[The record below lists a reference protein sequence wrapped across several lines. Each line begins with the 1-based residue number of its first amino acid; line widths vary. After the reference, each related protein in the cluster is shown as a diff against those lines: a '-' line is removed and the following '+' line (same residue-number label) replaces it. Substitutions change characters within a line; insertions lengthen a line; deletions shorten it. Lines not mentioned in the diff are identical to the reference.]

1 MGAWVRRPLSC
12 AAIGSLLAGCLDA
25 PSPPG
30 VGGGGG
36 DGGGGGGDGGCGG
49 LGVLSDPFEAD
60 AEGGELDAWEVTGD
74 VAVAGGALALAGGDG
89 RAAVSSREWVLPHGA
104 VVVGPVSLA
113 SGSALELVVTDAGGG
128 FARIAAAGGALR
140 FEAGGEEVA
149 ALEHEPAQQAYWR
162 VELRQGEVAFASS
175 PDGSDWDD
183 RGAAPLAMDGLVQV
197 NLALA
202 AGEEAAA
209 EIGGVNPGGAAGR
222 CPLADL
228 VDDFGRDTGAWLEEF
243 EDDCVARIDQRLE
256 IVHPGFDIACLVRSA
271 RRYRMDGDAV
281 SVVPVLVPA
290 GGAPSVDLMLRA
302 PGGVLVGLHLHDEG
316 GIVTLECQR
325 TVPDD
330 GIVESSAVSWQPEA
344 MARWRLRRVAGSGR
358 IVCEAEDLAGEEVIA
373 IGDVSGPELD
383 HVEVLLGSAEYT
395 SEPVTVAFDDVN
407 TP

>member
-1 MGAWVRRPLSC
+1 
-12 AAIGSLLAGCLDA
+12 
-25 PSPPG
+25 
-30 VGGGGG
+30 
-36 DGGGGGGDGGCGG
+36 
-49 LGVLSDPFEAD
+49 
-60 AEGGELDAWEVTGD
+60 
-74 VAVAGGALALAGGDG
+74 
-89 RAAVSSREWVLPHGA
+89 
-104 VVVGPVSLA
+104 
-113 SGSALELVVTDAGGG
+113 
-128 FARIAAAGGALR
+128 GGALR

-358 IVCEAEDLAGEEVIA
+358 IVGAAEGLAGEEVIA